1 MDHCW
6 VITTF
11 TLSPLAKVDAVNTL
25 LFVPAFTPFTIHWY
39 VGVVPPLVG
48 VAVKVTEPPEHIDTV
63 VGVIDTDGV
72 TLPTVTVT
80 SLLVAVAG
88 DAHGSLLVITTFTLS
103 PLAKVDEVNTL
114 LFVPAFTPFTIH
126 WYVGVV
132 PPLVGVAVK
141 VTDVPAQIAPEG
153 TAAVLTLT
161 GNKLMIN
168 ETLADV
174 ASGPPDPET
183 TTL

>member
-1 MDHCW
+1 MLTDGVTLPTVTVTSLLVAVAGDAQGSLL

-11 TLSPLAKVDAVNTL
+11 TLSPLAKVDEVNTL

-48 VAVKVTEPPEHIDTV
+48 VAVKVTEPSEHIDTV

-103 PLAKVDEVNTL
+103 PLAKVDVCL
-114 LFVPAFTPFTIH
+114 LYTSP
-126 WYVGVV
+126 
-132 PPLVGVAVK
+132 
-141 VTDVPAQIAPEG
+141 
-153 TAAVLTLT
+153 
-161 GNKLMIN
+161 
-168 ETLADV
+168 
-174 ASGPPDPET
+174 S
-183 TTL
+183 